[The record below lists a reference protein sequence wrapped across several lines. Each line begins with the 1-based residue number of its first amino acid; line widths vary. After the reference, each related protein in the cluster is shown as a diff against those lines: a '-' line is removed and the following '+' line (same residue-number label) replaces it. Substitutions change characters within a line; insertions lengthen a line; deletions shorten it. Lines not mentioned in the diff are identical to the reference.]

1 MDALRES
8 LGIKKKFMIQQPEPK
23 EYNSV
28 WNNIPH
34 IDNYNYMADI
44 LVLPETK
51 KGFRYLFVVCDL
63 ASDDFDIE
71 PLKNKKPEDT
81 QDALIRMYKRKYVGI
96 PKGSMRTDA
105 GSEFKGKF
113 DAYLKSE
120 GVVHRTSLANR
131 HKQTCLVENLNRTL
145 SKLFMGYMNV
155 KEEETGKAYNE
166 WTDVVPKIRKELNSI
181 RHIELK
187 AYFDPEEYPT
197 FSFEDAGKPKFKEG
211 QIVHE
216 KLDWPENALGHKQP
230 TSAFRSGDYTY
241 SRIPKVISQVLV
253 MNDKPYYRYLLQG
266 IPNASFTEHELIK
279 SSHRAPKF
287 KIRKILKKKKI
298 RGEWYRLVW
307 WSGSKKIE
315 ATWEKQKELE
325 KDGLVFED

>member
-34 IDNYNYMADI
+34 MDNYNYMEDI
-44 LVLPETK
+44 LMLPETK
-51 KGFRYLFVVCDL
+51 KGFKYLLVICDL
-63 ASDDFDIE
+63 ASNDFDIE
-71 PLKNKKPEDT
+71 PLENKTAEDT
-81 QDALIRMYKRKYVGI
+81 LSAYKKMIKRKYISI
-96 PKGSMRTDA
+96 PKGSIRTDS

-113 DAYLKSE
+113 DAFLRSE
-120 GVVHRTSLANR
+120 GVVHRTSLPNR

-145 SKLFMGYMNV
+145 SKLFMGYLNV
-155 KEEETGKAYNE
+155 KEEELGKEYNE
-166 WTDVVPKIRKELNSI
+166 WTDVVPKIRKDLNSI

-187 AYFDPEEYPT
+187 AYFDPEDYPT

-216 KLDWPENALGHKQP
+216 KLDWPENALGKKQP

-241 SRIPKVISQVLV
+241 SRIPKMITRVLV
-253 MNDKPYYRYLLQG
+253 MNDKPYYRYILKG
-266 IPNASFTEHELIK
+266 IPNASFSELELIK
-279 SSHRAPKF
+279 SRERAHKY
-287 KIRKILKKKKI
+287 KVKKILKKK
-298 RGEWYRLVW
+298 RLGGEVYRLVW
-307 WSGSKKIE
+307 WAGEKKKE

-325 KDGLVFED
+325 KDGLKFDD